1 MCVHTHT
8 HVRQMCRQGA
18 PWTSRNAR
26 ADQSLLVPHACVCTH
41 LCTCVSGGASLAC
54 DKPSAGAI
62 SERERLVPERLR
74 QFSVNQEAEQ
84 GTEGGAHAGGRG
96 HTSVPGATHARTCV
110 CVCLGERR
118 RVVVLSES
126 KHVPPRLQAADPDQT
141 FVLTLRKHD
150 VLSPQRGGGHV
161 RVFLSG
167 VLLRGGSLRSCF
179 GAFTGS
185 LSSVRDSSGSGG
197 CVGPG
202 SPRKGPAL
210 RGRGAKAHRASLPQ
224 QLSVAERVRACVCE
238 TFFSAWKMHT
248 RPPPRD
254 IQATDKGFHLF
265 PLFPRTQP
273 DMHGLLSAVLLL
285 PGTRGL

>member
-1 MCVHTHT
+1 MFSPRANTSL
-8 HVRQMCRQGA
+8 RGCRQL
-18 PWTSRNAR
+18 TQTRR
-26 ADQSLLVPHACVCTH
+26 LFSLCANTM
-41 LCTCVSGGASLAC
+41 
-54 DKPSAGAI
+54 
-62 SERERLVPERLR
+62 
-74 QFSVNQEAEQ
+74 FSV
-84 GTEGGAHAGGRG
+84 H
-96 HTSVPGATHARTCV
+96 
-110 CVCLGERR
+110 
-118 RVVVLSES
+118 
-126 KHVPPRLQAADPDQT
+126 K
-141 FVLTLRKHD
+141 
-150 VLSPQRGGGHV
+150 GGGHV

-265 PLFPRTQP
+265 PLFPRTHP
-273 DMHGLLSAVLLL
+273 DTHGLLSAGLLL